1 MSPTRSTPCVPR
13 CAASSIRRTS
23 SCGSE
28 LTSRSRWMRPVPEP
42 APQCTSGRGA
52 LMPPASLVGRC
63 ALLRRLHELLVA
75 PADLLGV
82 PVHDELALVH
92 PQHASAH
99 ALNGGQGM
107 ADQEHGS
114 G

>member
-1 MSPTRSTPCVPR
+1 
-13 CAASSIRRTS
+13 
-23 SCGSE
+23 
-28 LTSRSRWMRPVPEP
+28 MRPVPEP
-42 APQCTSGRGA
+42 APRCTSGRGA

-82 PVHDELALVH
+82 PVGDELALVH

-99 ALNGGQGM
+99 ALNCGHGL
-107 ADQEHGS
+107 ADQDNGFWRLADLIHHS
-114 G
+114 IAVVLVWSLSA